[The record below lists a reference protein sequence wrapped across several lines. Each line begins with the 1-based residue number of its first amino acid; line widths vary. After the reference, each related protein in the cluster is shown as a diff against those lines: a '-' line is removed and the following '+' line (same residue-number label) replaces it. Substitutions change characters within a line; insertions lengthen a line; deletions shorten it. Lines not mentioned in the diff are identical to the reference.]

1 MEINVVCRWLTLA
14 LLLLLLL
21 PPVVLAV
28 AIVRVLFL
36 VTIVV
41 VCCALGGGCLSFAVH
56 LVVLVIM
63 LLLLLWWWCWW
74 LLLLLLLLLVAFG
87 IVTGLL
93 LLLIPLLFFFLLE
106 SYSVFPLALLLR
118 LVSCRSRLPRHVLMT
133 SLRQAAWPRTF
144 TRRSWTGPLP
154 GSFGVV
160 GIQSLC
166 FDVGPCRRLRDSGI
180 LGLGFRTAASRFWV
194 NSGLCFPL
202 VDQLF
207 RQEQFVGEKCELPL
221 GKIYASRTLDRRVAL
236 QCKPLKAPFL
246 KGTTFGSR
254 L

>member
-56 LVVLVIM
+56 LVVLVM
-63 LLLLLWWWCWW
+63 LLLWWWCWW
-74 LLLLLLLLLVAFG
+74 LLLLLVAFG

-118 LVSCRSRLPRHVLMT
+118 LVSCRSRFPRHVLMT